1 MRNPWDH
8 DEDEDPGA
16 ADGSASVARL
26 ATVVWLLL
34 GVAVVGLFVGWSLAP
49 REDVGAPSS
58 PEPGVTAP
66 SGMVFETGPDSMTL
80 LLPVAETTFGVVVD
94 LDDPRAT
101 LVVAGQSIR
110 VL

>member
-1 MRNPWDH
+1 MNPWDH
-8 DEDEDPGA
+8 DEADDLGATDESG
-16 ADGSASVARL
+16 SVARL
-26 ATVVWLLL
+26 AAVLWLLL

-49 REDVGAPSS
+49 REDVGAPAA

-66 SGMVFETGPDSMTL
+66 SGVVFEIGPGSMTL

-94 LDDPRAT
+94 LDGPRVT